1 MTNDGR
7 KALVNFKI
15 GVISYYLANVCALNK
30 NSQIDPCTFP
40 MNVSENA
47 ILILVSPSN
56 GSVTPLN
63 ILKIIAYTY
72 TKYTV
77 SCLVQYIPKST
88 FLCKINLN
96 DVKLRVQKRGL
107 MVTCIYMKISEN
119 LNFSKGFCKLNKAY

>member
-15 GVISYYLANVCALNK
+15 SVISYYLANVCALNK
-30 NSQIDPCTFP
+30 NSQIDLCSFP
-40 MNVSENA
+40 MNV
-47 ILILVSPSN
+47 LVSPSN

>member
-30 NSQIDPCTFP
+30 NSQIDLCSFP
-40 MNVSENA
+40 MNVSENV

-72 TKYTV
+72 KNYSVYLYKVYCFLSSAIYTEIHLPV
-77 SCLVQYIPKST
+77 
-88 FLCKINLN
+88 
-96 DVKLRVQKRGL
+96 
-107 MVTCIYMKISEN
+107 
-119 LNFSKGFCKLNKAY
+119 

>member
-30 NSQIDPCTFP
+30 NSQIDLCSFP
-40 MNVSENA
+40 MNVSENV

-72 TKYTV
+72 TKNTV

-96 DVKLRVQKRGL
+96 DVKLRV
-107 MVTCIYMKISEN
+107 
-119 LNFSKGFCKLNKAY
+119 